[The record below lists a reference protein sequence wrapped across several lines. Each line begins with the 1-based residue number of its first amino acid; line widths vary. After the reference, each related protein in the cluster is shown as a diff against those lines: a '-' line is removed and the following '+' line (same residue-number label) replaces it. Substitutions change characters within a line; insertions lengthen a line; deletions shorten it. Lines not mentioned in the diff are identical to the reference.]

1 MEKGTET
8 KNVNVLEQIN
18 YENHQYLQ
26 FFSSCFN
33 ESLRMMPPVYYTST
47 IRMSENV
54 KAGKLSIRKGDPIVI
69 NLGRMQ
75 NHPKEWQEPEKFIP
89 ERFDSKSPYFLT
101 PDGKRR
107 NTYSFSPFLGGQ
119 RICIG
124 KTFIEVVSKLTV
136 PTLLSNFVF
145 DFAEGVDRENIP
157 HMHNNMIATKAP
169 EFKARIKKRDLT
181 YTVE

>member
-1 MEKGTET
+1 M
-8 KNVNVLEQIN
+8 
-18 YENHQYLQ
+18 
-26 FFSSCFN
+26 
-33 ESLRMMPPVYYTST
+33 
-47 IRMSENV
+47 
-54 KAGKLSIRKGDPIVI
+54 
-69 NLGRMQ
+69 
-75 NHPKEWQEPEKFIP
+75 
-89 ERFDSKSPYFLT
+89 T

-157 HMHNNMIATKAP
+157 HMHNNMVATKAP
-169 EFKARIKKRDLT
+169 VFKARIKKRDLT
-181 YTVE
+181 YTVK